1 MTDTDTT
8 ETTPFSPEQT
18 TRAAALSVAREVLA
32 DGGAIFSGVKLDRT
46 VNDLVTVADYIVGQ
60 PAPEPEREPEP
71 EPERNTF
78 GPGWA
83 EASTATILDQIN
95 GWISHIAANTTL
107 ETCDNDACSCHDG
120 REVKPDE
127 NAEAKKLAERILAM
141 DEKRRQGFEQRVR
154 LEFDGS
160 EVNAVV
166 ERETTPPFRNRKA
179 RRAAAAEAATAAFRA
194 QK

>member
-8 ETTPFSPEQT
+8 EIPPFSPEQT

-60 PAPEPEREPEP
+60 PAPEPE
-71 EPERNTF
+71 PERNPF
-78 GPGWA
+78 DKGWA
-83 EASTATILDQIN
+83 ELDTATILDQMD
-95 GWISHIAANTTL
+95 GWIKRFAEQTEL
-107 ETCDNDACSCHDG
+107 PECYGDACSCRG
-120 REVKPDE
+120 VKPDE

-141 DEKRRQGFEQRVR
+141 DEKRRKGFEQRVW
-154 LEFDGS
+154 LGFDGAGP
-160 EVNAVV
+160 EVSGDVMPEAA
-166 ERETTPPFRNRKA
+166 PFRNRKA
-179 RRAAAAEAATAAFRA
+179 RRAAAADAALAAFRA